1 MERSHK
7 RAWNSG
13 LCCKGR
19 LLGWGWASD
28 PLHNSVQQPRKS
40 GSLVEMGRVWMVGAQ
55 GLRKGRPLSLP
66 GIWPFEPSLHR
77 FPPGSGGGEGRQ
89 KLRCGVGVA
98 DALRGFSQPEG
109 SPPCP
114 LPPPATLSPRLGS
127 GRGSSRG
134 ALGQGWEGWG
144 RLGASS
150 GGAAPPPAPPPP
162 RSPLRE
168 AARLARRP
176 LALRRSHC
184 LPAPRSAAAP
194 PPTPP
199 PASSGDRAAR
209 AGLGQLRA
217 GGGSWPPPCGPSS
230 GSSCWCSGR
239 LPGL

>member
-1 MERSHK
+1 MGMGIRS
-7 RAWNSG
+7 
-13 LCCKGR
+13 
-19 LLGWGWASD
+19 
-28 PLHNSVQQPRKS
+28 LHNSVQQPRKS

-77 FPPGSGGGEGRQ
+77 FPPGSGGGESRQ

-150 GGAAPPPAPPPP
+150 GGAAPPPRPAPSPVPAPGGRSARSPPAGAPPL
-162 RSPLRE
+162 SL
-168 AARLARRP
+168 LACP
-176 LALRRSHC
+176 ALRC
-184 LPAPRSAAAP
+184 RSAAHPSAGQP
-194 PPTPP
+194 GGPRRP
-199 PASSGDRAAR
+199 SR
-209 AGLGQLRA
+209 AGTAA
-217 GGGSWPPPCGPSS
+217 GRGRVLASPCGLSS

>member
-1 MERSHK
+1 MGVGIRS
-7 RAWNSG
+7 
-13 LCCKGR
+13 
-19 LLGWGWASD
+19 
-28 PLHNSVQQPRKS
+28 LHNSVQQPRKS

-134 ALGQGWEGWG
+134 ALGQGCKACPSVDSNFCYETELRKLHTTPTAMVPFL
-144 RLGASS
+144 RLN
-150 GGAAPPPAPPPP
+150 
-162 RSPLRE
+162 
-168 AARLARRP
+168 LAETTTKVW
-176 LALRRSHC
+176 A
-184 LPAPRSAAAP
+184 
-194 PPTPP
+194 
-199 PASSGDRAAR
+199 
-209 AGLGQLRA
+209 Q
-217 GGGSWPPPCGPSS
+217 
-230 GSSCWCSGR
+230 
-239 LPGL
+239 

>member
-1 MERSHK
+1 MGIRS
-7 RAWNSG
+7 
-13 LCCKGR
+13 
-19 LLGWGWASD
+19 
-28 PLHNSVQQPRKS
+28 LHNSVESPRTS
-40 GSLVEMGRVWMVGAQ
+40 GSLVEMGRGWMVGAQ

-89 KLRCGVGVA
+89 ELRCGVGVA

-109 SPPCP
+109 YPPCP
-114 LPPPATLSPRLGS
+114 PPPPATPSSRLGS

-144 RLGASS
+144 RLGESS
-150 GGAAPPPAPPPP
+150 GGAAPPPPAPPPP

-184 LPAPRSAAAP
+184 LPAPRSAAARSP
-194 PPTPP
+194 PLRRPTRGTTPP
-199 PASSGDRAAR
+199 EPGRDSCGPGAGPGLHHAGRALAPR
-209 AGLGQLRA
+209 AGAQ
-217 GGGSWPPPCGPSS
+217 GGCPGSEPPARS
-230 GSSCWCSGR
+230 R
-239 LPGL
+239 

>member
-1 MERSHK
+1 MGVGIRS
-7 RAWNSG
+7 
-13 LCCKGR
+13 
-19 LLGWGWASD
+19 
-28 PLHNSVQQPRKS
+28 LHNSVESPRTS
-40 GSLVEMGRVWMVGAQ
+40 GSLVEMGRGWMVGAQ

-89 KLRCGVGVA
+89 ELRCGVGVA

-109 SPPCP
+109 YPPCP
-114 LPPPATLSPRLGS
+114 PPPPATPSSRLGS

-144 RLGASS
+144 RLGESS
-150 GGAAPPPAPPPP
+150 GGAAPPPRPAPSPVPAPGGRSARSPPAGAPPL
-162 RSPLRE
+162 SL
-168 AARLARRP
+168 LACP
-176 LALRRSHC
+176 ALRCRS
-184 LPAPRSAAAP
+184 

-199 PASSGDRAAR
+199 PANPGDHAAR
-209 AGLGQLRA
+209 AGPGQLRA

>member
-1 MERSHK
+1 MGVGIRS
-7 RAWNSG
+7 
-13 LCCKGR
+13 
-19 LLGWGWASD
+19 
-28 PLHNSVQQPRKS
+28 LHNSVQQPRKS

-150 GGAAPPPAPPPP
+150 GGAAPPPPPRPLPGPRSGRPLGSLAARWRCAALTACLPRAPLPLRRPPLRRPARGTAPPEPGWDSCGP
-162 RSPLRE
+162 GAGPGLHHAGR
-168 AARLARRP
+168 
-176 LALRRSHC
+176 AL
-184 LPAPRSAAAP
+184 APRAGAQGGCPGSE
-194 PPTPP
+194 P
-199 PASSGDRAAR
+199 PARSR
-209 AGLGQLRA
+209 
-217 GGGSWPPPCGPSS
+217 
-230 GSSCWCSGR
+230 
-239 LPGL
+239 